1 MKLKHTNLNAKITHY
16 HSLEF
21 VMPLLYDLILR
32 PLLTAVAVAAACSYE
47 PQVQLYFMP
56 HIITKTHIRKGEIS
70 NLCY

>member
-1 MKLKHTNLNAKITHY
+1 
-16 HSLEF
+16 
-21 VMPLLYDLILR
+21 MPLLYDLILR

-56 HIITKTHIRKGEIS
+56 QIITKTHIGRGEIS